1 LYISCSCALLTRY
14 ISRQTSPANPRLQ
27 CT

>member
-14 ISRQTSPANPRLQ
+14 ISRQTSPGNPRLQ